1 MRRNTQNQ
9 CSIELLTAGGTQGT
23 IYGPTAACLTFT
35 ERKSSTVM
43 VHWTDRTE
51 GGSPVSAHHSPALS
65 HTSLIQNE
73 AAMAGFLG
81 GPVVIFLLLFLII
94 LFLLF
99 LLLFLLGLFLLLTA
113 RCTPPLLL
121 YLQGQ
126 GGWETS
132 VLNSPNPDSM
142 LSIPKSDLSST
153 WPITGP
159 SAL

>member
-9 CSIELLTAGGTQGT
+9 CSIELLTAGGTRGT

-51 GGSPVSAHHSPALS
+51 GGSPVSAQHSPALS

-81 GPVVIFLLLFLII
+81 GPVVI
-94 LFLLF
+94 F

-132 VLNSPNPDSM
+132 VLNAPNPDSM